1 MATAVEV
8 VVDTGGTGDY
18 ATLAAA
24 EAGEQRNLVTADEQL
39 TIKCQCTTGVA
50 DNSPFTFAGWT
61 DDATRY
67 IKVWT
72 DPAEGYRHTGKW
84 DDSKYRNVNI
94 LSYDYLDFGQV
105 RIAEGLQLY
114 QSAYNGLVG
123 AALLSFDSCIVKG
136 YLKPVGGGTISNCLF
151 LYSGYNTKGIDNN
164 WRGSQYT
171 YNCTFVGIALGM
183 SIVTGNI
190 ACTTKNCLFYD
201 CAADYY
207 QSVSTSKTQT
217 NCATDN
223 DSAASGLSSAE
234 STHRFE
240 QTFGFVN
247 SGSGDYHL
255 TSSDGGAKGYGTN
268 LYATFTTDIDGQA
281 RPSSGAWC
289 IGADE
294 YIAAG
299 GGDYVDLVALMAA
312 DANITT
318 GVGILRALAAEVPD
332 VVVNVCGLSR
342 YRGLDAILSSD
353 SGIGADISRV
363 AGMSSDADDSS
374 SGAGELSVDREFSAT
389 IQILDA
395 IAANLSTAAAAYVDF
410 ASTIGSEADF
420 GSVLAVT
427 RAFSAEV
434 SAAAAA
440 VAVLSRYRGLEA
452 AIAAGAGIDA
462 DMSRYASMSASIS
475 DDASISGVLGVIRSM
490 QATVASI
497 SEILAALATSDVVY
511 ERISLQSELTRQI
524 NILSGLTRMIE
535 VDSDLY

>member
-50 DNSPFTFAGWT
+50 DNSPFAFAGWT
-61 DDATRY
+61 VDATRY

-94 LSYDYLDFGQV
+94 QSYDHLDFGQV

-123 AALLSFDSCIVKG
+123 AALISFDSCIVKG
-136 YLKPVGGGTISNCLF
+136 CLRPVGGGTISNCLF

-183 SIVTGNI
+183 SIVTGNN

-299 GGDYVDLVALMAA
+299 GGTDVDLAASMLAEAAISPLLEISRAVSASMTAMTSILASLTTDAVSYVDLIASIASTAGASAALSVTRDMAA
-312 DANITT
+312 QVAATS
-318 GVGILRALAAEVPD
+318 GIVAGLARTAGLSTQLAAATDIDATLDRQP
-332 VVVNVCGLSR
+332 GLSTSL
-342 YRGLDAILSSD
+342 GGATAASGALDRQPGMGTS
-353 SGIGADISRV
+353 IGATS
-363 AGMSSDADDSS
+363 
-374 SGAGELSVDREFSAT
+374 
-389 IQILDA
+389 
-395 IAANLSTAAAAYVDF
+395 
-410 ASTIGSEADF
+410 
-420 GSVLAVT
+420 
-427 RAFSAEV
+427 
-434 SAAAAA
+434 
-440 VAVLSRYRGLEA
+440 
-452 AIAAGAGIDA
+452 
-462 DMSRYASMSASIS
+462 
-475 DDASISGVLGVIRSM
+475 SISGALAVLRGMQTSM
-490 QATVASI
+490 DAITR
-497 SEILAALATSDVVY
+497 ILAHFILGTVVSEEDIILGAPLQRQVEMLSALQAEV
-511 ERISLQSELTRQI
+511 ERFSELTRQ
-524 NILSGLTRMIE
+524 LTMYVQLTE
-535 VDSDLY
+535 